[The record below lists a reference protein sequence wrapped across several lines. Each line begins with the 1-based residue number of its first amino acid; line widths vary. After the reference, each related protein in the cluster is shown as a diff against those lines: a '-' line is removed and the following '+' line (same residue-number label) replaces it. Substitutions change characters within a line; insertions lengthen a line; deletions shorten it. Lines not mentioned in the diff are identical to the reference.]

1 MLKFQNNNTTVI
13 ATFEDFILTTY
24 VIIDE
29 LYHQFALPEVA
40 KRRHVLDAKLSDSE
54 IITISLCGELLGVDS
69 ENAWFSF
76 VKKNYRH
83 LFPRLCSRSRFNR
96 TRRALMQTTELL
108 RQKMLSVFPV
118 PVSSYCIIDSFPLA
132 VCKFGRARYC
142 KTFRSQGADYG
153 KCPSKKET
161 YFGYKVHALV
171 TLEGY
176 ITAFEI
182 TPASTDDREGLRDL
196 VDNCSNI
203 TILADKGYVG
213 EKLMQEMQEQTICL
227 FALKR
232 SNSKENWPK
241 SVRQLIFKLRRRV
254 ETVFSQLSGQLNAE
268 RVLAKSFQG
277 LCTRLVNKVLAY
289 NLCIALNSIFGET
302 CELGKIKELILL
314 WSSFFVTL
322 VAKKIV
328 LINLC
333 CRPCFIWGSITIIT
347 VWTNMI
353 IINVCKFFYLLIE
366 CFLCCKLI
374 QICAFILQGIE
385 VTLHRC
391 IVVRISCFAHALCH
405 IYRFAEFGKCF
416 GRLL

>member
-1 MLKFQNNNTTVI
+1 MLKFQNNDTTII

-29 LYHQFALPEVA
+29 LYHRFAPSEVR

-54 IITISLCGELLGVDS
+54 IITIALCGELVGIDS

-83 LFPRLCSRSRFNR
+83 LFPQLCSRSRFNR
-96 TRRALMQTTELL
+96 TRRALMQITELL
-108 RQKMLSVFPV
+108 RQKMRSVFPV
-118 PVSSYCIIDSFPLA
+118 PVSSYCILDSFPLA
-132 VCKFGRARYC
+132 VCNFGHARYY
-142 KTFRSQGADYG
+142 KTFRSQDADYG

-213 EKLMQEMQEQTICL
+213 EKLMQEMKEQTICL

-232 SNSKENWPK
+232 SNGKENWSKAFRAYAP
-241 SVRQLIFKLRRRV
+241 VWLIKYWH
-254 ETVFSQLSGQLNAE
+254 TTS
-268 RVLAKSFQG
+268 
-277 LCTRLVNKVLAY
+277 
-289 NLCIALNSIFGET
+289 AL
-302 CELGKIKELILL
+302 
-314 WSSFFVTL
+314 
-322 VAKKIV
+322 
-328 LINLC
+328 
-333 CRPCFIWGSITIIT
+333 
-347 VWTNMI
+347 
-353 IINVCKFFYLLIE
+353 
-366 CFLCCKLI
+366 
-374 QICAFILQGIE
+374 
-385 VTLHRC
+385 H
-391 IVVRISCFAHALCH
+391 
-405 IYRFAEFGKCF
+405 
-416 GRLL
+416 